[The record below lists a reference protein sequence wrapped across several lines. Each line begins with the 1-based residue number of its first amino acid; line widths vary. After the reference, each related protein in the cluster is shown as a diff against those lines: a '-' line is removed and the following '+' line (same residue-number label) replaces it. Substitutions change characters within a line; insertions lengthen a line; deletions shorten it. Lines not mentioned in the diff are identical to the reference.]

1 MATRSDELL
10 AFAARYGNKV
20 LQEQVKMKAPLWD
33 ALEKV
38 KMSGAVG
45 IVNPIVAGTQSAK
58 FIQDGAT
65 RSSGTSNTPVQGVI
79 KPAFVDAPLVLNN
92 GALMVLNGREDSA
105 NYLDTQ
111 LKSAGATLAQ
121 VIGSSMYAPA
131 GLIAS
136 ISSATAQFLPAGD
149 GSDGYEATVVVP
161 SPAGFKEGMSVTLV
175 DDTADR
181 AFVVLVKGV
190 SLSATDLTASI
201 VLKNNVVGI
210 AGTGNNTDAALEAI
224 TFASGDD
231 IFQRGSVT
239 NEGVNAASA
248 AASLGPVSL
257 SDLAGAGSIYDI
269 SAADCVALGFTGN
282 DFTTAVDASQE
293 AFLLRMKRV
302 HQRSGDQPD
311 LICVSPVVA
320 AVLGFSAI
328 TPATAG
334 GLTGAGE
341 SRRSVDGKLDKY
353 GRDIM
358 SESGVALGGKRVLED
373 VNLDDTT
380 AYLVNREFTKIALW
394 QDIQAEKQG
403 SDTLL
408 VKQDAFA
415 KVAFFNAAYNIM
427 CTKRSSLAR
436 MSGLTVTL

>member
-1 MATRSDELL
+1 MATTSAQLL
-10 AFAARYGNKV
+10 EFAARYGNKV

-45 IVNPIVAGTQSAK
+45 IVNPIVAGQQSAK
-58 FIQDGAT
+58 FITDGGT
-65 RSSGTSNTPVQGVI
+65 RSTGTSNTPVQGIVQ
-79 KPAFVDAPLVLNN
+79 PAFVDAPLVLNN

-121 VIGSSMYAPA
+121 MIGSSMYATA
-131 GLIAS
+131 GEL
-136 ISSATAQFLPAGD
+136 ATV
-149 GSDGYEATVVVP
+149 DGYSGNAGFEGSPLSCTITVD
-161 SPAGFKEGMSVTLV
+161 SPAGFKEGMSVVYFDASATRAYTL
-175 DDTADR
+175 
-181 AFVVLVKGV
+181 LVSNV
-190 SLSATDLTASI
+190 ALSATTLGASVTLTDNVAGVTNDAGLDL
-201 VLKNNVVGI
+201 VVP
-210 AGTGNNTDAALEAI
+210 ATGDK
-224 TFASGDD
+224 
-231 IFQRGSVT
+231 IFQRGSF
-239 NEGVNAASA
+239 GVEDGSAAASA
-248 AASLGPVSL
+248 SSLGPVSL
-257 SDLAGAGSIYDI
+257 SDLAGSGAIYGITAPNCASI
-269 SAADCVALGFTGN
+269 GFIGN

-302 HQRSGDQPD
+302 HQKSGDQPD
-311 LICVSPVVA
+311 LICVSPIVA

-334 GLTGAGE
+334 GLADAGQ
-341 SRRSVDGKLDKY
+341 SRRAVDGKLDKY
-353 GRDIM
+353 GRDIL
-358 SESGVALGGKRVLED
+358 SDSGIALGGKRVLED

-380 AYLVNREFTKIALW
+380 AYLITREFTKIALW

-403 SDTLL
+403 GDTLL
-408 VKQDAFA
+408 VQQTAFA
-415 KVAFFNAAYNIM
+415 KIAFFNAAFNVM